1 MPEQTR
7 LAGDNLTESWPDR
20 CRICLL
26 PLPRNAD
33 ESGICSRRC
42 AGRKVESAHVAENR
56 EELKQS
62 ILVEISALRKGT
74 SVCPGELSHRVL
86 PGTEQPLSL
95 LRPLIFEL
103 AEAGKLRLSQKGTLL
118 PWWKIRGPFR
128 VAGR

>member
-1 MPEQTR
+1 MPERKR

-20 CRICLL
+20 CRICVL
-26 PLPRNAD
+26 PLPRNPD
-33 ESGICSRRC
+33 ESGICSRKC
-42 AGRKVESAHVAENR
+42 AGRKAESER
-56 EELKQS
+56 IMEDRDKLKHS
-62 ILVEISALRKGT
+62 ILVEVSSLRKGT
-74 SVCPGELSHRVL
+74 SICPGELSHRVL

-128 VAGR
+128 VAPR